1 MKNADNCMLCPRKC
15 NIDRTK
21 KIGLCGMPKDIYCAR
36 AALHFWEE
44 PCISGERGSGTVFFT
59 GCPLKCIYCQ
69 NIDIAKG
76 SIGKR
81 ISVNRLAEIFIELQN
96 KGAHNINLVTPTH
109 YSDAIIKAV
118 NIAREKGLDIPI
130 VYNTS
135 GYENVKALKALEGIV
150 DIYLTDIKY
159 MDSSLALKYSNAK
172 NYPDIAKAALDEMM
186 RQTGSPVFDSHG
198 IMKRG
203 VIVRHLLLPNCLENG
218 KAVVKYVYEKYGDL
232 LYISLMNQYTPIKHF
247 EKFPELNN
255 KVGKEE
261 YDALV
266 DYALSIG
273 VENGFIQEGD
283 TAEESF
289 IPPFDC
295 EGV

>member
-1 MKNADNCMLCPRKC
+1 MKNTDNCMLCPRKC

-135 GYENVKALKALEGIV
+135 GYENVEALKTLEGIV

>member
-1 MKNADNCMLCPRKC
+1 MKNTDNCMLCPRKC